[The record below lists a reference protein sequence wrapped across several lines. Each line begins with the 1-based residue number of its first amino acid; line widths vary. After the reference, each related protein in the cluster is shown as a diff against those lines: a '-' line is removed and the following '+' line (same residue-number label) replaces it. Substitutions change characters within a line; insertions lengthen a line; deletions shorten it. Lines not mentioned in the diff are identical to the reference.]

1 MGLPVLFYWL
11 IAYGIVAIAI
21 VVVIFGFLF
30 GGLMRPFLEVK
41 RSRGKKILVIVR
53 HPVQDIFRAG
63 EVIENH
69 LVYDGRD
76 GGTRRIP
83 MIQGV
88 VSRRATIFWCEVDDE
103 KNCFYKR
110 DDGKAVAT
118 YDAQKTDSLLL
129 RALYRPTLNDNDA
142 LIKGILV
149 VSIVTFVV
157 AGAAVYISYK
167 NGKDLDVVI
176 GALNAMRPVGTTL
189 LNGTVI

>member
-11 IAYGIVAIAI
+11 IAYGLFGIAV
-21 VVVIFGFLF
+21 VVVIMGFLF

-63 EVIENH
+63 EVVENH
-69 LVYDGRD
+69 LVYAGRD

-83 MIQGV
+83 MTHGV

-110 DDGKAVAT
+110 DDGKAVGT

-129 RALYRPTLNDNDA
+129 RALYRPTLNDNGN

-149 VSIVTFVV
+149 VSIITLLV
-157 AGAAVYISYK
+157 AGAAVYLSYN
-167 NGKDLDVVI
+167 NGKDAEVI
-176 GALNAMRPVGTTL
+176 IDALNTMRPASVV